1 MWLESSWV
9 PLART
14 DCQRLAQVY
23 HLLTVCFYHQ
33 SSPQCQICTCF
44 FGFCVFFKLYKLLVC
59 LKARTLRTDNN
70 RLRFVKIPVP
80 TASRHKPLA
89 LRMLFAPCV
98 QNHPGGVTSTPR
110 IHHAAYNYKKT
121 VFVAPS
127 APATI
132 HLDDFAR
139 GIQEGDFFSLLV
151 LHLISVYAQ
160 FLFSSTWRSLSFP
173 PTIKT
178 LGTIRRVKRGERE
191 RRGGKKK

>member
-1 MWLESSWV
+1 M
-9 PLART
+9 

-23 HLLTVCFYHQ
+23 HLLIVCFCHQ

-44 FGFCVFFKLYKLLVC
+44 FFFVFFKLYKLLVC
-59 LKARTLRTDNN
+59 LKACSPRTDNN
-70 RLRFVKIPVP
+70 FLRFVELPVP
-80 TASRHKPLA
+80 RASRHKPLT
-89 LRMLFAPCV
+89 LRMLFALCV

-110 IHHAAYNYKKT
+110 IHHAAYNDKKP

-132 HLDDFAR
+132 HLDDCAR

-160 FLFSSTWRSLSFP
+160 FLFSSTWRLLSFP
-173 PTIKT
+173 PTIKA
-178 LGTIRRVKRGERE
+178 LGTIRRVKHGP
-191 RRGGKKK
+191 RRGKRKEGRKKK